1 MSKRSI
7 YDEPPPLEPVPKS
20 GSPSRVAAVAD
31 AVETVF
37 RTVRETTTSA
47 QNEVSSAISSATSM
61 FPEIEVPTEI
71 KAMLPTK
78 LPDLVS
84 AATAIKISDIPS
96 SQAQFTALADRTT
109 LAVQDQATFVINDP
123 AARELAIKSA
133 AIGTAGLAALI
144 MLRKRHSIIKYV
156 GSATAATTVAAAAYP
171 QTSMPIIKEGGAKV
185 AALAKDLY
193 ADVTAPAPPQ
203 PSKPATPVA
212 AGVAATG
219 RSEQA
224 SVDAGAAG
232 AGAGAKEVAE
242 LAEQQPPPPPQ
253 QQEKKAESAWNQA
266 RSAVGWSVDNSG
278 SAPSAGEKKAVDL
291 TAAVDV
297 TTEVAS
303 LGVLAAEDAKK
314 ESKAVAAGVDVED
327 LGQSKTE
334 DTATYPS
341 RR

>member
-1 MSKRSI
+1 M
-7 YDEPPPLEPVPKS
+7 
-20 GSPSRVAAVAD
+20 RV
-31 AVETVF
+31 
-37 RTVRETTTSA
+37 RIRH
-47 QNEVSSAISSATSM
+47 
-61 FPEIEVPTEI
+61 
-71 KAMLPTK
+71 
-78 LPDLVS
+78 
-84 AATAIKISDIPS
+84 TAPQPF
-96 SQAQFTALADRTT
+96 SQALADRTT